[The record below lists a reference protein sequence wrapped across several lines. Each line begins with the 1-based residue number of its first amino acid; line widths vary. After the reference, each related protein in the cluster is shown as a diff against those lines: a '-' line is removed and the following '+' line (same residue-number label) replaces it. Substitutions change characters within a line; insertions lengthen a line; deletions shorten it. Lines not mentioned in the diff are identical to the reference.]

1 MTLTKAI
8 DAAGALVAV
17 QVGVIVARAHLLRRH
32 GFPVPTPVAAEAQL
46 DTGSFI
52 TLIDVDIAQAL
63 GITPF
68 RKRAFYTA
76 STGTVPHV
84 ADEFDVSIA
93 ILAAGNILRL
103 WPFVS
108 VLGTVFTPN
117 DAQRVILGRDL
128 LADCVLHY
136 DGPANRFDLTV

>member
-8 DAAGALVAV
+8 DAAGALVTV
-17 QVGVIVARAHLLRRH
+17 QVGVIVARSQLLQRH
-32 GFPVPTPVAAEAQL
+32 GFPVPAPVDVEAQL

-52 TLIDVDIAQAL
+52 TLIDRDIARSL

-76 STGTVPHV
+76 STGIVPHL

-93 ILAAGNILRL
+93 LLSGGNLLRL

-108 VLGTVFTPN
+108 VLETVFAGN
-117 DAQRVILGRDL
+117 DVQRVILGRDL
-128 LADCVLHY
+128 LADTVFHY